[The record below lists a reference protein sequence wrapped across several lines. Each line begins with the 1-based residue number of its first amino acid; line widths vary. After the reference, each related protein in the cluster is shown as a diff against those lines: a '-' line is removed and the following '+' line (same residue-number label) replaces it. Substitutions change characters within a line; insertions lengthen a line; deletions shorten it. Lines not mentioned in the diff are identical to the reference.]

1 MNINNCKHILIVR
14 LSSLG
19 DVLLT
24 TPLIRS
30 IKKQNPSLQIDFL
43 VRAEYADLLKAN
55 PNISSLHLFSRN
67 DEENKKLK
75 IMFMEMK
82 YDCIIDLQ
90 NNLRSK
96 FLLNNLPSEVFSFN
110 KKRFEK
116 VLLVHMKINLL
127 KEASQIPVRYAETIH
142 GFQLDDEGLDL
153 FLPEQISS
161 RISQYKNVIGLCPG
175 ARHFSKRWTKEN
187 FIKLGKMLGDAG
199 FSVALFGGKSDREL
213 CEEISKE
220 LPGSIDLSTDDD
232 ILQLA
237 KDMRQCKAV
246 VCNDSGLMHTACAVK
261 VPVVAIYGSTVKEF
275 GFTPYGSKNFLLEN
289 NSLSCRP
296 CSHIGKKKCPQ
307 KHFRCMLE
315 LTPQM
320 AFESINKVLKA

>member
-1 MNINNCKHILIVR
+1 MNITNCKHILIVR

-19 DVLLT
+19 DILLT

-30 IKKQNPSLQIDFL
+30 LKKQNPALQIDFV
-43 VRAEYADLLKAN
+43 VRSEYSDLLKFN
-55 PNISSLHLFSRN
+55 PHISSLFLFSRN

-75 IMFMEMK
+75 LELMEMK
-82 YDCIIDLQ
+82 YDCVIDLQ

-96 FLLNNLPSEVFSFN
+96 FFLNSITAESISFN

-127 KEASQIPVRYAETIH
+127 KDASQIPVRYAETIPS
-142 GFQLDDEGLDL
+142 FQLDNEGLDL
-153 FLPEQISS
+153 FLPENISS
-161 RISQYKNVIGLCPG
+161 RIPPGKNVIGLCPG
-175 ARHFSKRWTKEN
+175 ARHFTKRWQKEN
-187 FIKLGKMLGDAG
+187 FIQLGKIINEEG

-220 LPGSIDLSTDDD
+220 ITGSIDLSTDDD

-237 KDMRQCKAV
+237 KDMQQCKAI
-246 VCNDSGLMHTACAVK
+246 VCNDSGLMHAACAVK
-261 VPVVAIYGSTVKEF
+261 TPVVAIYGSTVREF
-275 GFTPYGSKNFLLEN
+275 GFTPYGCKNIILEN
-289 NSLSCRP
+289 NSLTCRP

-315 LTPQM
+315 LTPRQ
-320 AFESINKVLKA
+320 AFESIIKALKQ

>member
-1 MNINNCKHILIVR
+1 MKINNCKHILIVR

-19 DVLLT
+19 DILLT

-30 IKKQNPSLQIDFL
+30 LKKQNPNLQIDL
-43 VRAEYADLLKAN
+43 LIRSEYSDLLKAN
-55 PNISSLHLFSRN
+55 PYISSLHLFSRE
-67 DEENKKLK
+67 DQENKKLK
-75 IMFMEMK
+75 IKLMEMK

-96 FLLNNLPSEVFSFN
+96 LFLNNLTGEVLTFN

-116 VLLVHMKINLL
+116 VLLVHLKINLL
-127 KEASQIPVRYAETIH
+127 KEVSQIPIRYAETIPD
-142 GFQLDDEGLDL
+142 FQLDDEGLDM
-153 FLPEQISS
+153 FLPENITS
-161 RISQYKNVIGLCPG
+161 RIPPGQNVIGLCPG
-175 ARHFSKRWTKEN
+175 ARHFTKRWQKEN
-187 FIKLGKMLGDAG
+187 FIQLGKMLIEKG

-220 LPGSIDLSTDDD
+220 IPGSVNLPTEDD

-237 KDMRQCKAV
+237 TDMQQCKAI
-246 VCNDSGLMHTACAVK
+246 VCNDSGLMHAACAVK
-261 VPVVAIYGSTVKEF
+261 IPVVAIYGSTVREF
-275 GFTPYGSKNFLLEN
+275 GFTPYGCKNIILEN
-289 NSLSCRP
+289 NSLTCRP

-315 LTPQM
+315 LTPAQ
-320 AFESINKVLKA
+320 AFESINKVLKT